1 MKGNTRKNNRYVDA
15 KRTRLG
21 RFLCRLMGDEAGQGL
36 MEYVVLGVL
45 VIAAVVGVVV
55 FFGDGLQNR
64 FEVMYHSIFGHTETV
79 KATTDEGEKDK
90 TKNVTES
97 QTYHN
102 KTKGNKQ

>member
-1 MKGNTRKNNRYVDA
+1 MKEKTKKNIRHVDA

-64 FEVMYHSIFGHTETV
+64 FEVMYHAIFGHTQSVTTTQQQGETS
-79 KATTDEGEKDK
+79 K
-90 TKNVTES
+90 TANVPAS
-97 QTYHN
+97 QTFHN
-102 KTKGNKQ
+102 TTKGGNQ